1 MSRLLGPDLIRELA
15 ERHPGVG
22 HVLATG
28 YAELSSGADPGVTR
42 RPMPFTQSQLRDALT
57 ANA

>member
-28 YAELSSGADPGVTR
+28 YAELSSGAEGVTR